1 MSLAPVERVEL
12 SEIFGGAPLTVV
24 FADGEALAAA
34 RDGEAQ
40 RIALDPPFH
49 VSDEDVYLVLPADI
63 GLELVD
69 IFADG
74 DADLLEEAMTEGLVV
89 LGSVEKE
96 GRGKVVLDIEEAMTP
111 RALLNAGLDYA
122 SEVKVG
128 GGADPVEALN
138 GLDDVQLTIASRF
151 VDDDGLERMLR
162 RRRHIGASWKVPK
175 GADHLKGVDPTY
187 AWSERLPDGRVG
199 VEAALFSEY
208 EELVMVLRPCV
219 IAPSAPALA
228 AV

>member
-1 MSLAPVERVEL
+1 MSLASVERVEL
-12 SEIFGGAPLTVV
+12 SEVFGGAPLTVV

-34 RDGEAQ
+34 REGDAE
-40 RIALDPPFH
+40 RIPLDPPFH

-74 DADLLEEAMTEGLVV
+74 DGELLEEAMTEGLVV
-89 LGSVEKE
+89 LGSVERE
-96 GRGKVVLDIEEAMTP
+96 GRGQVVLEVEEALTP
-111 RALLNAGLDYA
+111 RALLDAGLEYA
-122 SEVKVG
+122 SEIAVG
-128 GGADPVEALN
+128 GGTDPVEELN
-138 GLDDVQLTIASRF
+138 ALDDVKLTIASRF

-162 RRRHIGASWKVPK
+162 RRTHIGASWKVPK
-175 GADHLKGVDPTY
+175 GAAHLAGVDPTY

-219 IAPSAPALA
+219 LAPALA

>member
-1 MSLAPVERVEL
+1 MSLASVEGVEL

-24 FADGEALAAA
+24 FADGEALAAVREGDA
-34 RDGEAQ
+34 E
-40 RIALDPPFH
+40 RIPLEPPFH

-63 GLELVD
+63 GLELID

-74 DADLLEEAMTEGLVV
+74 DAELLAEAMSEGLVV
-89 LGSVEKE
+89 LGSVEQE
-96 GRGKVVLDIEEAMTP
+96 GRGKVVLDVEEALTP
-111 RALLNAGLDYA
+111 RALLDGGLAYA
-122 SEVKVG
+122 STVAIG
-128 GGADPVEALN
+128 GGNDPIDELN
-138 GLDDVQLTIASRF
+138 GLEDVQITVASRF

-162 RRRHIGASWKVPK
+162 RKTHIGASWKVPK
-175 GADHLKGVDPTY
+175 GAAHLEGVDPTY

-219 IAPSAPALA
+219 LEPALA
-228 AV
+228 TV